1 MALHSLRTTVLLPM
15 LVVGLCAAL
24 AVIVVVG
31 MRAYSNVHDNLQQRA
46 EVIAHA
52 ANYVA
57 ESISKTSEMQ
67 RVIAAMGA
75 EQDVTFI
82 AVIGGAP
89 LRIIAST
96 RRAWV
101 GRLLADIPDLQQRE
115 DIALA
120 LNTRVEQVYDFT
132 DSSELSVTTP
142 LLLSDSD
149 KGQVALLDGV
159 AVVHLDARS
168 TYRAAWTAA
177 LLSSIGFVLIFGLV
191 GTLGYVLFRRR
202 VLTPLSMI
210 GRHLSDRQIGTVFPA
225 SILAGA
231 DEIGIVAMTL
241 DQALTRSEVELT
253 ERKQA
258 QEELRQSTNQLRDSE
273 ERIKTLIDNIPGGIY
288 RCANDL
294 GWTMEFISDYIKG
307 ITGYPASDFIN
318 SAVRSYASIIHP
330 LDVKLVDSSIQE
342 GIREKRPY
350 DIEYRLLDSH
360 DGIKWVHEKGRGI
373 FDGDGKLLHL
383 DGAFFDVTARKKL
396 EEESKLAQAEILR
409 SKIAMAVAD
418 QANEAKSSFLANMS
432 HEIRTPMSSIIGMAH
447 LALKTELSPK
457 QHDYL
462 AKIQYSSEHLLG
474 IINDILDYSKIE
486 AHKLVI
492 EALDFDLPTMLK
504 DLSSQLFDSA
514 MTQGLEIVF
523 DIDPRLSES
532 LRGDP
537 LRLRQILLNYIDNAI
552 KFTPQG
558 KIIVRA
564 NLLEETASDCLVRF
578 EVQDTGIGMSEAEM
592 AQLFQPFQQVD
603 TSITRN
609 YGGTGVGL
617 AICKQL
623 AELMGGEVGV
633 ESRLAQGSTF
643 WFTARLSR
651 GVGKTVPVQEVL
663 PPVDLSLIQ
672 GAAVLLVEDN
682 LFNQQVAREMLEQAG
697 AVVTLANNGQEAL
710 ACLLKD
716 RFDCVLMDVQMPV
729 MDGLEATR
737 QIRAN
742 PAWSSTRV
750 IGLTANAGKED
761 QAHCLEAGM
770 NDFVSKPIEPDQL
783 LAVLATWLTPQPG
796 QSQPAHAASTAGG
809 GTRPPPPAPA
819 TCSGE

>member
-1 MALHSLRTTVLLPM
+1 MRKSLLHQVPRRTPNIIQMGVRHDIYFPRSFIVSAPFISHEKKRGLNPMLPPIILSVIKEGNPMRIFLNLVVLVMLALLAGGVAQAAEISQPPNASTLPVIQIKKDI
-15 LVVGLCAAL
+15 LVVGSEQDYPPFSSGMTDETASGFTVDLWK
-24 AVIVVVG
+24 AVAEEAGLKYTIRVLPWGQILQEFKDGKIDVLINL
-31 MRAYSNVHDNLQQRA
+31 AYSDERNKFADFSIPHVTVHGAIFVRKGKSDIRSEDDLAGKSIIVMNADL
-46 EVIAHA
+46 AHEYA
-52 ANYVA
+52 VSKGWGKQLVLVANA
-57 ESISKTSEMQ
+57 TE
-67 RVIAAMGA
+67 G
-75 EQDVTFI
+75 
-82 AVIGGAP
+82 
-89 LRIIAST
+89 L
-96 RRAWV
+96 
-101 GRLLADIPDLQQRE
+101 RLLASGQHDAMLLGKLIGVHTLQEQDLTTIEPLKSKAGYSQKF
-115 DIALA
+115 AFA
-120 LNTRVEQVYDFT
+120 VLNGQ
-132 DSSELSVTTP
+132 SELLSQINEAMAITYAGEVYGTLKEKWFGAYEIKEFRLRDALKYTVP
-142 LLLSDSD
+142 L
-149 KGQVALLDGV
+149 
-159 AVVHLDARS
+159 VVL
-168 TYRAAWTAA
+168 
-177 LLSSIGFVLIFGLV
+177 FLIF
-191 GTLGYVLFRRR
+191 
-202 VLTPLSMI
+202 
-210 GRHLSDRQIGTVFPA
+210 
-225 SILAGA
+225 
-231 DEIGIVAMTL
+231 
-241 DQALTRSEVELT
+241 
-253 ERKQA
+253 
-258 QEELRQSTNQLRDSE
+258 
-273 ERIKTLIDNIPGGIY
+273 
-288 RCANDL
+288 
-294 GWTMEFISDYIKG
+294 
-307 ITGYPASDFIN
+307 TGYF
-318 SAVRSYASIIHP
+318 Y
-330 LDVKLVDSSIQE
+330 
-342 GIREKRPY
+342 
-350 DIEYRLLDSH
+350 YRRT
-360 DGIKWVHEKGRGI
+360 VER
-373 FDGDGKLLHL
+373 
-383 DGAFFDVTARKKL
+383 
-396 EEESKLAQAEILR
+396 KLAQAEILR

-609 YGGTGVGL
+609 YGGTGLGL